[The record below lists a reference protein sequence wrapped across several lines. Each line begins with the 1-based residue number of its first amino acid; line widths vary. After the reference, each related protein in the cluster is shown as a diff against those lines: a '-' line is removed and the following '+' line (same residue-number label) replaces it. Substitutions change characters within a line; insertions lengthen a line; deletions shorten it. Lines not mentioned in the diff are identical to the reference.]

1 MFISIQ
7 SEVLIISIQNTD
19 LSRLSNSDQGHMKEH
34 VPKQVHINI
43 ISSKEYL
50 CLSYHFKFTQ

>member
-7 SEVLIISIQNTD
+7 SEVLTISIQNTD

-50 CLSYHFKFTQ
+50 C